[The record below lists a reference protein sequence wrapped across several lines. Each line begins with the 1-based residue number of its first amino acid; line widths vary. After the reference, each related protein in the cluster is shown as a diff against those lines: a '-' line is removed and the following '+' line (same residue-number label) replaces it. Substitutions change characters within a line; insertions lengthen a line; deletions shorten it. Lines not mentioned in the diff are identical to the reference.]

1 MSFQRPFSPTSFAR
15 RPIGKGA
22 QYAAAGVDAS
32 NCNSDIFDFVQESA
46 NNPEWKLY
54 DNRWN
59 WDNRMTGS
67 DTGIRLRLPANFK
80 VYTQASNPGANAG
93 VVVFNQDGS
102 RIRELSPTAA
112 NSGSKIKIIYS
123 GVGDFPPAA
132 QGLDANGDAMNGGHG
147 GSGITLALALRS
159 GDLTRQGGV
168 GHPLAIN
175 LWGAKFYNRDCKPR
189 WPANRVDSYAQG
201 NYKGTNSNLRPG
213 SLLAIPPSITAQQ
226 AGVKT
231 PKGVALFEALR
242 LYGAYCTDDSAW
254 DSADF
259 ACDVVVSKDFD
270 SIPLAEKR
278 AMLKLLNVISNNESG
293 GTTSGG
299 GDPLTGAAPPP
310 VTPPVTPPPVTPPVT
325 PPPVTPPPV
334 TPPAVKSPF
343 PISTD
348 WVTSIT
354 TTKGADGK
362 SYKVTTLSVTKIE
375 PA

>member
-1 MSFQRPFSPTSFAR
+1 MTFQTPFSPTSFAR

-46 NNPEWKLY
+46 SNPEWRLY
-54 DNRWN
+54 DNDWN
-59 WDNRMTGS
+59 WDNRQTGS
-67 DTGIRLRLPANFK
+67 DTGIRLRLPAGFR

-112 NSGSKIKIIYS
+112 NADAKIIYA

-159 GDLTRQGGV
+159 GDLTWQGGV

-175 LWGAKFYNRDCKPR
+175 LWGARFYNKDCKPR

-201 NYKGTNSNLRPG
+201 NYGGNNAQLRPG
-213 SLLAIPPSITAQQ
+213 SLLAIPPTATAQQ

-259 ACDVVVSKDFD
+259 ACDVEVSKDFD

-278 AMLKLLNVISNNESG
+278 AMLKLLQVISNNQSG

-334 TPPAVKSPF
+334 KSPF

-348 WVTSIT
+348 WVTSVSYVV
-354 TTKGADGK
+354 GPDGVRN
-362 SYKVTTLSVTKIE
+362 KVTTLTAIKVE
-375 PA
+375 RA